1 MITFSNLI
9 MIILISLFVLGFS
22 IYLRYTC
29 YRSRFYN
36 INFTIQSINSELP
49 DIPPK
54 YEDIDLGADNVPE
67 YSN

>member
-9 MIILISLFVLGFS
+9 MIIVISLFVLGLS
-22 IYLRYTC
+22 IYLRYIC

-54 YEDIDLGADNVPE
+54 YEDIDIDADNVPD